1 MRAGKPGGAGPPPA
15 RPAAAGSIAQ
25 PVLADG
31 PSGRYISAR
40 FPRNERLYGG
50 AEQEGRALM
59 ARQFVYH
66 MQGLSKTYPPN
77 RKILENINLS
87 FYPDA
92 KIGVLGVNGSGKS
105 TLLRIMAGID
115 TEYSGEG
122 WVAEGARV
130 GYLQQE
136 PQLDPAKSVREN
148 VMEGVAAQKA
158 ILERYNELA
167 TNYSDETADEM
178 TKLQDE
184 IEAQGLW
191 DLDSKVD
198 QAMDALR
205 CPADDAVVAKLS
217 GGERRRVALCRLLLE
232 QPELLLLDEPT
243 NHLDAESVLWL
254 EGHLRN
260 YPGAILIVTHD
271 RYFLDNVTGWI
282 LELDRGRGIPYEG
295 NYSAWLVQKQKRLAQ
310 EGREE
315 EARQRTLA
323 REQEWIAAS
332 PKARQAKSKA
342 RYRAYEEL
350 VKQAAEKQTQTA
362 QIIIPVAERL
372 GQNVVDFE
380 HLTKGFGDNL
390 LIDDLTFKLPPG
402 GIVGVIG
409 PNGAGKTT
417 LFRMITGQEKPDKG
431 TIKVGESVQLG
442 YVDQSRDALN
452 DKATVW
458 EEISGGLDQLQLGK
472 REVNSRAYCG
482 AFNFKGPDQQ
492 KKVGQLSGGE
502 RNRVH
507 LAKMLKAGANLLL
520 LDEPTNDLDVD
531 TLRALEEALEDFA
544 GCAVI
549 ISHDRW
555 FLDRIATHIL
565 AFEGDSHVEWFEGN
579 FQDYEKDKMRRLGTD
594 SIIPQRIKY
603 KKFSR

>member
-1 MRAGKPGGAGPPPA
+1 
-15 RPAAAGSIAQ
+15 
-25 PVLADG
+25 
-31 PSGRYISAR
+31 
-40 FPRNERLYGG
+40 
-50 AEQEGRALM
+50 M

-66 MQGLSKTYPPN
+66 MQGLSKVYPGN

-105 TLLRIMAGID
+105 TLLRIMAGLD
-115 TEYSGEG
+115 TEYTGEA

-130 GYLQQE
+130 GYLPQE
-136 PQLDPAKSVREN
+136 PQLDADKSVREN
-148 VMEGVAAQKA
+148 VMEGVAPQKA
-158 ILERYNELA
+158 IVDRYNELA

-178 TKLQDE
+178 TKLQDQ
-184 IEAQGLW
+184 IEAKGLW

-205 CPADDAVVAKLS
+205 CPADDAEVPKLS

-295 NYSAWLVQKQKRLAQ
+295 NYSLWLVQKQKRLQQ

-315 EARQRTLA
+315 EAHQRTLA
-323 REQEWIAAS
+323 REQEWIASS
-332 PKARQAKSKA
+332 PRARQAKSKA
-342 RYRAYEEL
+342 RYERYEEL
-350 VKQAAEKQTQTA
+350 LRKAGEKQTQTA
-362 QIIIPVAERL
+362 QIVIPVAERL

-380 HLTKGFGDNL
+380 HLNKAFGDNL

-402 GIVGVIG
+402 GIVGIIG

-417 LFRMITGQEKPDKG
+417 LFRMITGQEKPDNG
-431 TIKVGESVQLG
+431 TIKIGESVHLG
-442 YVDQSRDALN
+442 YVDQSRDSLDGKKN
-452 DKATVW
+452 VW
-458 EEISGGLDQLQLGK
+458 EEISGGLDQLMLGK
-472 REVNSRAYCG
+472 REVNSRGYCS
-482 AFNFKGPDQQ
+482 AFNFKGADQQ
-492 KKVGQLSGGE
+492 KKVGSLSGGE

-507 LAKMLKAGANLLL
+507 LAKMLKSGANVLL

-603 KKFSR
+603 KKFMR

>member
-1 MRAGKPGGAGPPPA
+1 
-15 RPAAAGSIAQ
+15 
-25 PVLADG
+25 
-31 PSGRYISAR
+31 
-40 FPRNERLYGG
+40 
-50 AEQEGRALM
+50 M
-59 ARQFVYH
+59 ARQFIYH
-66 MQGLSKTYPPN
+66 MQGLSKTYPGN
-77 RKILENINLS
+77 RKVLDNVNLS

-105 TLLRIMAGID
+105 TLLRIMAGLD
-115 TEYSGEG
+115 TEFNGEA
-122 WVAEGARV
+122 WAADGARV

-136 PQLDPAKSVREN
+136 PQIDPAKSVREN
-148 VMEGVAAQKA
+148 VMEGVAPQRA
-158 ILERYNELA
+158 ILDRYNELA
-167 TNYSDETADEM
+167 VNYSDETADEM

-184 IEAQGLW
+184 IEAKGLW

-205 CPADDAVVAKLS
+205 CPPDDADVANLS

-243 NHLDAESVLWL
+243 NHLDAESVMWL
-254 EGHLRN
+254 EGHLRK

-295 NYSAWLVQKQKRLAQ
+295 NYSSWLAQKQKRLEQ

-323 REQEWIAAS
+323 REQEWISAS
-332 PKARQAKSKA
+332 PRARQAKSKA
-342 RYRAYEEL
+342 RYERYEEL
-350 VKQAAEKQTQTA
+350 LKKAGEKQTQTA
-362 QIIIPVAERL
+362 QIVIPVAERL
-372 GQNVVDFE
+372 GQNVIDFDN
-380 HLTKGFGDNL
+380 LRKGFGNNL
-390 LIDDLTFKLPPG
+390 LIDDLTFKLPAG
-402 GIVGVIG
+402 GIVGIIG

-417 LFRMITGQEKPDKG
+417 LFRMITAQEKPDSG
-431 TIKVGESVQLG
+431 TIKIGESVQLG
-442 YVDQSRDALN
+442 YVDQSRDSL
-452 DKATVW
+452 DGKKSVW
-458 EEISGGLDQLQLGK
+458 EEISGGLDQLMLGK

-482 AFNFKGPDQQ
+482 AFNFKGADQQ

-507 LAKMLKAGANLLL
+507 LAKMLKSGANVLL

-579 FQDYEKDKMRRLGTD
+579 FQDYEQDKMRRLGTD
-594 SIIPQRIKY
+594 TVLPQRIKY
-603 KKFSR
+603 KKFTR